1 MDAFIMFLILG
12 VLVAAPLL
20 WSYCHHTQYH
30 AMGGEVLGCRAFLL
44 INMVFLLFM
53 VGLEMGSGGG
63 GVVFLLGWNLSRF
76 VLNVTS
82 LLSVVLAI
90 LSAYLLCRESSYLAV
105 LAGLWS
111 ALLVVSA
118 VLTCYEMNHLFIAHW
133 GLLLLQLSYCMV
145 VAVVSLRYAILLY
158 QHHLQA
164 IEDRQ
169 ESYFSVGKPSY

>member
-1 MDAFIMFLILG
+1 MDALFMFVMLA

-20 WSYCHHTQYH
+20 WSYCYHTQNH
-30 AMGGEVLGCRAFLL
+30 AMDGEVRGCRAFLFF
-44 INMVFLLFM
+44 NMVFLLLM
-53 VGLEMGSGGG
+53 IALEMASGGG
-63 GVVFLLGWNLSRF
+63 GVVFLLGWNVSRF

-90 LSAYLLCRESSYLAV
+90 LSAYLLCRESSCLAV

-111 ALLVVSA
+111 ALLVVSS

-164 IEDRQ
+164 IEDQQ
-169 ESYFSVGKPSY
+169 ESYFSVGKVSH